1 MKVGDIVR
9 PKKIWIEAIGIVIET
24 GIYTGRQD
32 VKIMWEDGEIHPW
45 IGKDLE
51 VISEIG

>member
-1 MKVGDIVR
+1 MKIGDLVR
-9 PKKIWIEAIGIVIET
+9 PKKLWIEAIGIVIET

-45 IGKDLE
+45 VSKDLE
-51 VISEIG
+51 VINNV